1 MPWVRKEK
9 NFIVQQRLYSKVNFL
24 LSGIIFTNVYHLL
37 FPFTVYHLQYIY
49 TVDIYIYIYIY
60 LKMKKNVCIYIYI

>member
-1 MPWVRKEK
+1 MPWVKKEK

-24 LSGIIFTNVYHLL
+24 LSGIIFTSVYHLL

-49 TVDIYIYIYIY
+49 TVQIYISENEKECVYMY
-60 LKMKKNVCIYIYI
+60 L